1 MNAGARYWEERSDW
15 LTEITEHNLQCVED
29 SMRTCQGT
37 EDVRNGY
44 IEHAELS
51 MTEGT
56 EALRAGG
63 RSDHAEVTTITCEL
77 CEQGNVAAA

>member
-1 MNAGARYWEERSDW
+1 
-15 LTEITEHNLQCVED
+15 
-29 SMRTCQGT
+29 MRTCQGT

-77 CEQGNVAAA
+77 LDALIGGADHNPVDRRCKW